1 MSVDYRLLTRFQ
13 ASHDRH
19 EAARRALPERWRSD
33 PRAEVQHANELWVSA
48 VARAREH
55 QDRLAANSAPGPAT
69 WTKSGYVDRGRDGRR
84 NRYSIR
90 TDVSPGL
97 PIQRDV
103 DIGSLLDVLVAQD
116 DAADK

>member
-13 ASHDRH
+13 ESHDRH

-33 PRAEVQHANELWVSA
+33 PRAEVQHANELWSA
-48 VARAREH
+48 RWH
-55 QDRLAANSAPGPAT
+55 GLASTTTGSPPT
-69 WTKSGYVDRGRDGRR
+69 PPVGRPHEPNLDTSTVGVTGDR
-84 NRYSIR
+84 NRNSIR
-90 TDVSPGL
+90 TDVSLGL

-116 DAADK
+116 DASDR

>member
-55 QDRLAANSAPGPAT
+55 QDRLAANSALCQAT
-69 WTKSGYVDRGRDGRR
+69 WTKSRYIDRERDGRR
-84 NRYSIR
+84 NRNSVR
-90 TDVSPGL
+90 TDVPLGL

-103 DIGSLLDVLVAQD
+103 DIGSQLDVLVAQD
-116 DAADK
+116 DAGDR

>member
-19 EAARRALPERWRSD
+19 EAARRALAERWRSD

-55 QDRLAANSAPGPAT
+55 QDRLVANSALCQAT
-69 WTKSGYVDRGRDGRR
+69 WTKSGFIDRERDGRR
-84 NRYSIR
+84 NRYSVR
-90 TDVSPGL
+90 TDVPLGL
-97 PIQRDV
+97 PVQRDV
-103 DIGSLLDVLVAQD
+103 DIGSLLDVLIAQD
-116 DAADK
+116 DAGDR